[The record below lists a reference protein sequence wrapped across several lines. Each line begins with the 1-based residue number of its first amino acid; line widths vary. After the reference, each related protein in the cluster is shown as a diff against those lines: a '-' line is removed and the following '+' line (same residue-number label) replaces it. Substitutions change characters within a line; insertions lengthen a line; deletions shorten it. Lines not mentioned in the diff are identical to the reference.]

1 MTEGELSVMNLA
13 DRRAGEF
20 PRESCKLTHSSTK
33 SDNSKIETFARFVV
47 SLERTTGE
55 RFLTEFTLSGAEGFE
70 MTGIV
75 IPGGMRG
82 IFSLAFSFS
91 EGEPEVMKHFVV
103 KRFVTSVL
111 YRTGKERRSWNW
123 G

>member
-1 MTEGELSVMNLA
+1 V
-13 DRRAGEF
+13 
-20 PRESCKLTHSSTK
+20 
-33 SDNSKIETFARFVV
+33 I
-47 SLERTTGE
+47 SLEKTNGE

-75 IPGGMRG
+75 IPSGMRG
-82 IFSLAFSFS
+82 IFPLAFSFS
-91 EGEPEVMKHFVV
+91 VPEVMKHFVV